1 MIKRDLLKLRPL
13 KATPKMMR
21 MAADDIPKKETYSCN
36 GYTYTRETVQHDLF
50 LRCAVQAGILKVSL
64 FIPNIMRLGSIK
76 PAFDVFIDR
85 AAKKF
90 LTFDYDKS
98 RWLTGKLDRIDWETF
113 YYSSADQWISKADAK
128 KVQEYLGSKE
138 GSYWAILD
146 YQRGIRAEE
155 LKRRHKRQTDPWDA
169 G

>member
-98 RWLTGKLDRIDWETF
+98 RWPGNWIASTGKLFIIPQRINGFQKPMPKRYRNTL
-113 YYSSADQWISKADAK
+113 APK
-128 KVQEYLGSKE
+128 
-138 GSYWAILD
+138 
-146 YQRGIRAEE
+146 RGPIGPFWTTNGAYGP
-155 LKRRHKRQTDPWDA
+155 KN
-169 G
+169 

>member
-98 RWLTGKLDRIDWETF
+98 G
-113 YYSSADQWISKADAK
+113 
-128 KVQEYLGSKE
+128 
-138 GSYWAILD
+138 
-146 YQRGIRAEE
+146 
-155 LKRRHKRQTDPWDA
+155 
-169 G
+169 